1 MKFTKLK
8 KPAFQTFILIA
19 LMLIF
24 YVVPVM
30 ATGGETIPVDS
41 GVLGGTDKTAL
52 SNTLK
57 NIIMGVGYFIG
68 IVAVGALVYNGF
80 KIAISTNEQKRMEAK
95 THLFWA
101 LGGVVLVALSFMLVD
116 VVVNLVAGK

>member
-68 IVAVGALVYNGF
+68 IIAVGALVYNGF
-80 KIAISTNEQKRMEAK
+80 KIAISTNEQRRMEAK

>member
-30 ATGGETIPVDS
+30 AAGGETIPVDS

>member
-30 ATGGETIPVDS
+30 AEGGETIPVDS

>member
-68 IVAVGALVYNGF
+68 IIAVGALVYNGF